1 MKTAQGI
8 IVSLHSL
15 HSIIINLAVRTTQ
28 STPYNYLHSL
38 LPEMGGGP
46 AASPL
51 SSSKQ
56 QQQRLRDVD
65 HEYDDIITIQSSE
78 SDPDTVQ
85 VHLKQ
90 QSSQQAM
97 SSSSSPSPASSACT
111 LKYCKSACYIHPSS
125 YSRDN
130 VLGWIAI
137 SKRGKR
143 DFLLSWIPDEMVR
156 NEDKDKFVKVE
167 IGDDGELDVG
177 EEGE

>member
-1 MKTAQGI
+1 
-8 IVSLHSL
+8 
-15 HSIIINLAVRTTQ
+15 
-28 STPYNYLHSL
+28 
-38 LPEMGGGP
+38 MGGGP
-46 AASPL
+46 AGSSL
-51 SSSKQ
+51 SSSSVSKQ
-56 QQQRLRDVD
+56 QSDVER
-65 HEYDDIITIQSSE
+65 EYDEIITIQSSE

-90 QSSQQAM
+90 PSPSTQIMA
-97 SSSSSPSPASSACT
+97 SSSSTSPSPPSSSSTPAACT

-156 NEDKDKFVKVE
+156 SEDKDKFVKVE
-167 IGDDGELDVG
+167 IGDDGELDMG
-177 EEGE
+177 EEGGRMT